1 MAERAAEATYL
12 AECLWP
18 DLDPEDVER
27 GAERV
32 RRAVVELTREGRRV
46 ELTGSIVVPED
57 EVVFYLFTGHSADI
71 VREACVRAGI
81 RFERVVESMRTT
93 ERPAREEEQR

>member
-1 MAERAAEATYL
+1 VAERAAEAGYL
-12 AECLWP
+12 AECFWP
-18 DLDPEDVER
+18 GLDRRDIER
-27 GAERV
+27 SAERV
-32 RRAVVELTREGRRV
+32 RRSAAELTREGTRV

-57 EVVFYLFTGHSADI
+57 EVVFYLFTGHSADV

-93 ERPAREEEQR
+93 ERPVREEAQ